1 MAAMGRGLKKYQ
13 KRGDIHFAICNSCFW
28 CASFISTNTLDT
40 SYTPTKCP
48 DCHEG
53 NVESIALAQNEI
65 YTFDYNSKR
74 GVVLEFLKWNF

>member
-13 KRGDIHFAICNSCFW
+13 KRGDIHFAICDSCFW
-28 CASFISTNTLDT
+28 CASFISTNTFDT

-53 NVESIALAQNEI
+53 NVESIALAQNE
-65 YTFDYNSKR
+65 YTHLIITVREELYWNS
-74 GVVLEFLKWNF
+74 